1 MYNQN
6 NTQES
11 SHKENESQPNKVPG
25 IEPAEL
31 QNKTGRQMDLE
42 ELIKM
47 MEEEKEKE
55 NKQNT

>member
-25 IEPAEL
+25 IEPKKL
-31 QNKTGRQMDLE
+31 QNKTGRQLDLE
-42 ELIKM
+42 ELIKI
-47 MEEEKEKE
+47 MEEEEKLK
-55 NKQNT
+55 NQ